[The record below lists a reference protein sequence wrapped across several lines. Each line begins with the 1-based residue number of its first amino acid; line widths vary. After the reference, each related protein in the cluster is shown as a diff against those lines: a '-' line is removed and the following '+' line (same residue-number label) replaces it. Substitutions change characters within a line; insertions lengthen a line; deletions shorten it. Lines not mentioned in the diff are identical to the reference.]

1 MNLGGGGR
9 DRTDD
14 LLLAKQTLSQL
25 SYTPK
30 VASIRAHLYRDFE
43 ILPLSNGLILRIL
56 IICNMLS
63 IIKFSLPL
71 VVDIRLLF
79 WCLRSDS
86 NRYTFRR
93 EILSLLCLPISPP
106 RHLAKDD
113 IFGSNCQLWDL

>member
-30 VASIRAHLYRDFE
+30 IASIRAHLYRDFE

-79 WCLRSDS
+79 LVPQIGL
-86 NRYTFRR
+86 
-93 EILSLLCLPISPP
+93 EPIHLSAGDFESPVSTNFTTK
-106 RHLAKDD
+106 A
-113 IFGSNCQLWDL
+113 FS